1 MRPTEIVGLLI
12 IGGLLL
18 VILWPKSS
26 TNLVSDSTGLEHGR
40 WEPWWW
46 NGFRPRH
53 RVEPRAGP
61 RDVPGPSLPEQHRFG
76 PGGGIQRGGTID
88 LPAHPLT

>member
-1 MRPTEIVGLLI
+1 MRSTEIVGMLVIGVLLA
-12 IGGLLL
+12 

-26 TNLVSDSTGLEHGR
+26 TNLVTESSSLEHNR

-46 NGFRPRH
+46 NGFRPR
-53 RVEPRAGP
+53 RRIDPGV
-61 RDVPGPSLPEQHRFG
+61 RDVPGPSMPEHHRFG